1 MKDNNT
7 TKDNNN
13 VTKDNDNITKNNS
26 SNATEGTIKK
36 NWTHTKTPEKIKK
49 CIVQPIH

>member
-26 SNATEGTIKK
+26 SNATEGTVKK
-36 NWTHTKTPEKIKK
+36 N
-49 CIVQPIH
+49 

>member
-36 NWTHTKTPEKIKK
+36 N
-49 CIVQPIH
+49 

>member
-26 SNATEGTIKK
+26 SNATKGTIKK
-36 NWTHTKTPEKIKK
+36 T
-49 CIVQPIH
+49 